1 MPQRASMP
9 GHAKSAPGGGGASR
23 MGRPYV
29 GPYGHARGD
38 AESCGQRQPA
48 DDGLLR
54 FCRAG
59 CESCGGQ
66 SLRASQAS
74 TAGQR

>member
-1 MPQRASMP
+1 MTQRASMP
-9 GHAKSAPGGGGASR
+9 CHAKSAPGGGGASR

-29 GPYGHARGD
+29 GPYGHAHGD

-59 CESCGGQ
+59 SESCGGQ